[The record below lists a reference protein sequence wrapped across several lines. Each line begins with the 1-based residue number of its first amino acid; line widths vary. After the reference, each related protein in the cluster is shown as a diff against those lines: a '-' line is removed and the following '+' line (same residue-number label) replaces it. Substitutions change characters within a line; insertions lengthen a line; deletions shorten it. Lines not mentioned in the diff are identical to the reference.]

1 MAESDPKPSRVFFK
15 GKELVED
22 VDYSVVDGKDG
33 SDGTIH
39 ILVDLPSDE
48 TPESP
53 HPLLRNCF
61 TSLGCVVALCSC
73 GLVQN

>member
-1 MAESDPKPSRVFFK
+1 MVESDPKPSRVFFK
-15 GKELVED
+15 SKELVED

-53 HPLLRNCF
+53 HPV
-61 TSLGCVVALCSC
+61 S
-73 GLVQN
+73 